1 MGMFMAVV
9 GMITYSWAVEVAK
22 ATAAKMAITKAKEP
36 SFREED
42 VSLLKTGADLEY
54 GKSDKE

>member
-1 MGMFMAVV
+1 MATSKV
-9 GMITYSWAVEVAK
+9 
-22 ATAAKMAITKAKEP
+22 KEP

-42 VSLLKTGADLEY
+42 VSLLKSEDLEY